1 MWQIYTLD
9 NSLTGFPSV
18 SNNSEIWYYKF
29 FMYTK
34 IGGVMYLTH
43 LKDHEAHDIDD

>member
-1 MWQIYTLD
+1 MIYD
-9 NSLTGFPSV
+9 NQNIYLTKLFC
-18 SNNSEIWYYKF
+18 
-29 FMYTK
+29 MYTK